1 MLKVTRKNQKRL
13 KTNDALADTSWPMIH
28 CDPQGTKTSPYAGP
42 SMKDAPTIL
51 AQLDSNVILM
61 LSTPKVI
68 YVQEA
73 MNYVKAF
80 DAETLDLLYTS
91 PNLGATFPFFAGGS
105 LDANGYLWFTA
116 NNRIA
121 RLSPDLSEVVW
132 SEYFQP
138 EDKAFNTCC
147 FLPDGNLLATSS
159 TAAHVIDPEINNGT
173 FSVISTLNLSALT
186 WNGQQVYTDI
196 PIMPRPVRDDQNGL
210 YFTSAGF
217 VSKLEYDVSTQKIL
231 PNVIWAVPHNERA
244 DFFSLSD
251 AVVVSSNVYAAAKP
265 TDNYAMEVYRIDST
279 AGFVLGICTP
289 FPEAIGYSSAHCV
302 GAVSDKN
309 ILIVICET
317 PDLTGG
323 MAAVDATSM
332 EVLWHAP
339 LANIGGAF
347 CCSASSNKA
356 YIINRDPN
364 DSMLKYWAI
373 DLDNGETTILH
384 QYPSDTDPAISLSSV
399 GYEGRLYYPNPTPG
413 FAMIQDSNI
422 INSIKNH

>member
-1 MLKVTRKNQKRL
+1 MKFLKYSIMLKVTKKNQKRL
-13 KTNDALADTSWPMIH
+13 KTNDAMANTSWPMIH
-28 CDPQGTKTSPYAGP
+28 CDPEGTKTSPYLGP

-51 AQLDSNVILM
+51 AELDSDVILM

-73 MNYVKAF
+73 ENYVKAF
-80 DAETLDLLYTS
+80 DAETLELLYTS
-91 PNLGATFPFFAGGS
+91 PGLGATFPFFAGGS
-105 LDANGYLWFTA
+105 LGENGYLWFTA
-116 NNRIA
+116 NNQIA

-132 SEYFQP
+132 SERFEP
-138 EDKAFNTCC
+138 ENKAFNTCC
-147 FLPDGNLLATSS
+147 FLSDGNLLVTCS
-159 TAAHVIDPEINNGT
+159 TTAHVINPELKNGT
-173 FSVISTLNLSALT
+173 FEVISTLDLSDLT
-186 WNGQQVYTDI
+186 WAGKQVYTDI

-210 YFTSAGF
+210 YFTSTGF
-217 VSKLEYDVSTQKIL
+217 VSKLEYDESAQSIV
-231 PNVIWAVPHNERA
+231 PNVRWAVPHNERA

-251 AVVVSSNVYAAAKP
+251 AVVVDFNVYAAAKP
-265 TDNYAMEVYRIDST
+265 TDNYAMEVYRIDIRS
-279 AGFVLGICTP
+279 GEVLGICTP

-323 MAAVDATSM
+323 MVAVDATSM
-332 EVLWHAP
+332 KVLWHVR

-347 CCSASSNKA
+347 CCSSSSNKA

-384 QYPSDTDPAISLSSV
+384 QYPSDTDPAISLSSI

-413 FAMIQDSNI
+413 FAMIQDSV
-422 INSIKNH
+422 